1 MNSSIRRYSI
11 VAGLAF
17 GHLAAMAH
25 IASAAQ
31 VSPTPAADV
40 AHNGTA
46 TGSAV
51 TVLADGT
58 SVAGYRTDCHLQNN
72 GTHVMYYQFGTPGV
86 VVPATTSSLQL
97 QPGFDMYCNNGVTI
111 SSTSLSVLGTSGDT
125 YALNEQFVRGQ

>member
-1 MNSSIRRYSI
+1 MFGRISLA
-11 VAGLAF
+11 VGLAVV
-17 GHLAAMAH
+17 LMAGTVM
-25 IASAAQ
+25 AGQ

-40 AHNGTA
+40 SHNGTA

-51 TVLADGT
+51 TVLQDGSSGT
-58 SVAGYRTDCHLQNN
+58 QYRTDCHLQNN

-86 VVPATTSSLQL
+86 VVPATTASLQL

-111 SSTSLSVLGTSGDT
+111 SSTALSVLGTVGDT